1 MKKKASSKGKQNH
14 KQTTVSDVAQSVKPS
29 RRSSAAEKKER
40 GSTPSLHSPWA
51 RSPPPLPSPSQEPRI
66 IPFEEVL
73 HHEEHSRHGN
83 TVCYDPL
90 PHAAVSVEGESPYTV
105 EVTSLSHGN
114 GCTGI
119 VQSLNLFDLRTRHCV
134 APPPKHGMLITRKF
148 LRRRKREKAS
158 QSFSF
163 PPIEFKS
170 EHFPEIAFHYFSK
183 ADHTSCANDSVV
195 FFHINRELSKDQTNS
210 PHVVEVSPDSVFE
223 PSESET
229 DSGSGQEE
237 EEEPMRPVP
246 VPSSKPRMMIKL
258 QSPAKKSL
266 LKSPTLTPHSQ
277 LQPRPQQEGA
287 RIHPPAKAREK
298 LQQSKAGALKGK
310 SPCARKP
317 PLAITQRDVHHLLTH
332 PDAALSKIN
341 LRVSPCNL
349 DMLSWGWR
357 SMCLR

>member
-14 KQTTVSDVAQSVKPS
+14 KHTTVSDVAQSVKPS

-40 GSTPSLHSPWA
+40 GSTPNLHSPWA

-66 IPFEEVL
+66 IPFQGVL

-90 PHAAVSVEGESPYTV
+90 PHTAVSAEGESPYTV
-105 EVTSLSHGN
+105 EAMPSSQGS
-114 GCTGI
+114 GRSGI
-119 VQSLNLFDLRTRHCV
+119 VQSLNLFDLGTRHCV
-134 APPPKHGMLITRKF
+134 APPPKDGMLITRKF

-170 EHFPEIAFHYFSK
+170 EHFPETAFHYFSK
-183 ADHTSCANDSVV
+183 ADHTSCANDSAV

-210 PHVVEVSPDSVFE
+210 AHVVEVSPDSVFE

-237 EEEPMRPVP
+237 EEEPIRPVP
-246 VPSSKPRMMIKL
+246 VPSSKPRIMIKL

-266 LKSPTLTPHSQ
+266 LKNPTLTPHPQ

-287 RIHPPAKAREK
+287 RIQPPAKAREK
-298 LQQSKAGALKGK
+298 SQQSKAGALKGK

-349 DMLSWGWR
+349 DMLSWGWS
-357 SMCLR
+357 SMCLQ